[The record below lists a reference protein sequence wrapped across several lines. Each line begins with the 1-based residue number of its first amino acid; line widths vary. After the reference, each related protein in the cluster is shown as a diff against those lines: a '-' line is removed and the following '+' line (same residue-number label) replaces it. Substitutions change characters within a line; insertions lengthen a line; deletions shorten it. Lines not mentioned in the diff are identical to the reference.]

1 MDNVCSDKQG
11 FMLCTDDCVSR
22 TKGHKVTSSAGEKKK
37 NKCSLLDDT
46 WRQSSPPTTVTVIQ
60 IPRGRGEVLKF

>member
-37 NKCSLLDDT
+37 TSAVSLTTHGDSHLPQ
-46 WRQSSPPTTVTVIQ
+46 RQQPSYKSPEEEE
-60 IPRGRGEVLKF
+60 RS

>member
-37 NKCSLLDDT
+37 TSAVSLTTHGDSHLPQ
-46 WRQSSPPTTVTVIQ
+46 RQ
-60 IPRGRGEVLKF
+60 